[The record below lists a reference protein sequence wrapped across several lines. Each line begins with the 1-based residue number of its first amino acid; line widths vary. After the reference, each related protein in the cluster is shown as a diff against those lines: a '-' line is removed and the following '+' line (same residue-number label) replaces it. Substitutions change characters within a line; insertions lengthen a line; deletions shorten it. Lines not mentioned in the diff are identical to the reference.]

1 MRLVDQILSA
11 DPQERA
17 KLYSQ
22 MSNDERRLLSAMLD
36 AEISNPFARY
46 QLDPVGFIQDGL
58 KETIWSKQQEIATSV
73 VNNQRTVVPA
83 CHGLGKS
90 HLSARLIAW
99 WVSSYP
105 LGTSLAITI
114 APTHRQVRNIIWS
127 QIRQV
132 HSRAGLTG
140 QALTTTWKMQEQ
152 IVAYGFSPNPYD
164 ESALQGIHAP
174 NLLIVVDEA
183 GGIGEVIGNS
193 IESLMTGGNT
203 RLLLIGNPPTDREDS
218 WFERCC
224 SNPLYNV
231 IPVPTDATP
240 NFTGETVGMCKAC
253 PPFVEQHPITQHL
266 VDQRWVDEVT
276 QEFGEDSNFV
286 EARVH
291 ARFPRQTANK
301 VIPFSW
307 LEASA
312 ANENPLDSQIIKLGV
327 DVAADGGDEFAIAEA
342 DGYTVRL
349 VHRSSGTANAN
360 AVDVAGVVVEH
371 IENATAK
378 HLERGITE
386 KVRVKVD
393 TIGLGWGVVSL
404 LQKWGQEKRFDAT
417 IVPINVSER
426 AKDPDKFKN
435 QRAEMWWNGRLLT
448 QKTETGI
455 QVKLDVDRQTLAQLA
470 NPLYRS
476 DSAGRIQIEGKAE
489 MKRRGV
495 SSPDRGEAILL
506 ALYEPKGR
514 EIPTVIPISATQIN
528 QWANLNLG

>member
-1 MRLVDQILSA
+1 MRIVDRIINA
-11 DPQERA
+11 DKQERLR
-17 KLYSQ
+17 LYQQ
-22 MSNDERRLLSAMLD
+22 MTDDERKLLSLMLD
-36 AEISNPFARY
+36 AEISNPYARY
-46 QLDPVGFIQDGL
+46 QTDPVGFITDGL
-58 KETIWSKQQEIATSV
+58 QETIWSKQREIAQSV

-90 HLSARLIAW
+90 HLSARLVAW

-132 HSRAGLTG
+132 HARTGLSG
-140 QALTTTWKMQEQ
+140 QALTTTWKVEEQ

-193 IESLMTGGNT
+193 IEALMTGGNT
-203 RLLLIGNPPTDREDS
+203 RLLLIGNPPTDKEDS

-231 IPVPTDATP
+231 IPVPTSATP
-240 NFTGETVGMCKAC
+240 NFTGETVGACKAC
-253 PPFVEQHPITQHL
+253 PPFVEKHDVNKHL
-266 VDQRWVDEVT
+266 VDQRWVDDVV

-301 VIPFSW
+301 VIPFAW
-307 LEASA
+307 LEQAQS
-312 ANENPLDSQIIKLGV
+312 NENPLQSDIVKLGV
-327 DVAADGGDEFAIAEA
+327 DIASDGGDEFAIAEQ
-342 DGYTVRL
+342 DGYTIRL

-360 AVDVAGVVVEH
+360 AVDVASVIVEH
-371 IENATAK
+371 IRTAVDK
-378 HLERGITE
+378 HKQRQIRD
-386 KVRVKVD
+386 KVRVKID

-404 LQKWGQEKRFDAT
+404 LQRWAQEGKFDAH
-417 IVPINVSER
+417 IIPVNVSER
-426 AKDPDKFKN
+426 ASDSNKFRN
-435 QRAEMWWNGRLLT
+435 QRAEMWWNGRTLI
-448 QKTETGI
+448 QKNDDGI

-470 NPLYRS
+470 NPFYRS

-506 ALYEPKGR
+506 AMYEPRGSFR
-514 EIPTVIPISATQIN
+514 QAVPPISIGQAN
-528 QWANLNLG
+528 QWLEINNF

>member
-1 MRLVDQILSA
+1 MRLVDKILTASKE
-11 DPQERA
+11 ERA
-17 KLYSQ
+17 QLYQQ
-22 MSNDERRLLSAMLD
+22 MNNEERQLLLMMLD
-36 AEISNPFARY
+36 AEIKNPYARF
-46 QLDPVGFIQDGL
+46 QTDPVGFITEGIG
-58 KETIWSKQQEIATSV
+58 ETIWSKQREIAQSV
-73 VNNQRTVVPA
+73 VENQRTVVPA

-132 HSRAGLTG
+132 HAKSDLVG
-140 QALTTTWKMQEQ
+140 QALTTTWKMGEN

-193 IESLMTGGNT
+193 IEALMTGGNT
-203 RLLLIGNPPTDREDS
+203 RLLLIGNPPTDKEDS

-231 IPVPTDATP
+231 IPVPTSATP
-240 NFTGETVGMCKAC
+240 NFTGEEIGMCKAC
-253 PPFVEQHPITQHL
+253 PPYVEKHTINDHL
-266 VDQRWVDEVT
+266 VDQRWVDDVV

-307 LEASA
+307 LEGARD
-312 ANENPLDSQIIKLGV
+312 NENPAMGESIKLGV
-327 DVAADGGDEFAIAEA
+327 DVASDGGDEFAIAQM
-342 DGYTVRL
+342 DGNIITL

-360 AVDVAGVVVEH
+360 AVDVASVIVQH
-371 IENATAK
+371 IENAEK
-378 HLERGITE
+378 LHKERNVRE
-386 KVRVKVD
+386 PVRVKID

-404 LQKWGQEKRFDAT
+404 LQKWRQENRFQAD
-417 IVPINVSER
+417 IIPVNVAER
-426 AKDPDKFKN
+426 AKDPNKFRN
-435 QRAEMWWNGRLLT
+435 QRAEMWWNGRSLV
-448 QKTETGI
+448 QKTEQGI

-470 NPLYRS
+470 NPFYKS

-506 ALYEPKGR
+506 ALYEPKNVV
-514 EIPTVIPISATQIN
+514 PTVQPISLGQVN
-528 QWANLNLG
+528 QWLTA